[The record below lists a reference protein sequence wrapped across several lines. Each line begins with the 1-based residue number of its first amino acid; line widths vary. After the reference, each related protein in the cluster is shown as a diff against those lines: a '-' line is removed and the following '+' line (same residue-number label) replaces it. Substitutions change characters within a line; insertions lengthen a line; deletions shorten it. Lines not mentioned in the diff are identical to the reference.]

1 MLLNN
6 DHRKKHSDIK
16 KKKNVGYCLAYAVH
30 CMGTLYL
37 SKKVLFVFCKT
48 TELMLVISCMIT

>member
-16 KKKNVGYCLAYAVH
+16 IVGYCLAYAVH